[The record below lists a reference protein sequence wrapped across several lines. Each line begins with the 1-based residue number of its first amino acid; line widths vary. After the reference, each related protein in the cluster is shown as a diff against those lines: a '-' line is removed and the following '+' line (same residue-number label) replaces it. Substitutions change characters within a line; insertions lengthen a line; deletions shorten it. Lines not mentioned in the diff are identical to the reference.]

1 MSTELRI
8 RKWGNAHGIL
18 INRKAM
24 KTMKASEGDRYR
36 IAAVTGDKV
45 VLERI
50 NTPPKQLMAAG
61 ILRQYADENLRKKEK
76 EALGRAMKEKY
87 GNAH

>member
-1 MSTELRI
+1 M
-8 RKWGNAHGIL
+8 
-18 INRKAM
+18 
-24 KTMKASEGDRYR
+24 
-36 IAAVTGDKV
+36 VTGDKV

-76 EALGRAMKEKY
+76 EAFGRAMKEKY